1 MMKPVLTLIVT
12 GTLLAGCATRTPY
25 VRPAAPL
32 PGAFL
37 HQSPAPQQSPRTDTW
52 WQSFG
57 DPALDALVELAVAR
71 NPDLAAAAIRVRRA
85 QLEARLAGNALTPI
99 PSGSLSTGLSRPLS
113 GGARRTS
120 EIAAG
125 SAGLAWEADLFG
137 RLGARRDA
145 ARLEAEATAEDRDGV
160 FLTLVGT
167 TASLYWQI
175 ALANERIALGEQS
188 LAYARRTQALVE
200 ARFRAGAVST
210 LERREVEQSVIAQ
223 EAALTEVRQ
232 ARVRAREALMVLLDG
247 LPAPAAEPQAL
258 KMVPLPVVAAGLP
271 ADLLGRRPD
280 LRAAEL
286 RLRRVLAS
294 ADATRASFY
303 PALTLTGSLGTSSSG
318 LLNMMANP
326 VATLGAGLTLPFLN
340 LRAAELRL
348 RRVLASADAT
358 RASFYPALTLTG
370 SLGTSSSGLL
380 NMMANPVATL
390 GAGLTLPF
398 LNLRGMR
405 FETQIARTRYE
416 EAVILF
422 RKSLYTA
429 LAEVETTLSA
439 RSELAIQGLALRRAR
454 DAAVDAQRL
463 YEVRYRAGAVAL
475 RVWLDARERQRIAEL
490 ALSANQFIRLQ
501 NQLTLY
507 QALGGGF
514 GN

>member
-1 MMKPVLTLIVT
+1 MMKPVLTLIVI

-99 PSGSLSTGLSRPLS
+99 PSGSLSIGLSRPLS

-125 SAGLAWEADLFG
+125 SARLAWEADLFG

-210 LERREVEQSVIAQ
+210 LERREVEQSVAAQ

-247 LPAPAAEPQAL
+247 MPAPAAEPQAL

-294 ADATRASFY
+294 ADATRAGFY

-318 LLNMMANP
+318 LLN
-326 VATLGAGLTLPFLN
+326 L
-340 LRAAELRL
+340 
-348 RRVLASADAT
+348 
-358 RASFYPALTLTG
+358 
-370 SLGTSSSGLL
+370 
-380 NMMANPVATL
+380 MANPVATL

-439 RSELAIQGLALRRAR
+439 RSELATQGLALRRAR

-475 RVWLDARERQRIAEL
+475 RVWLDAQERQRIAEL

>member
-1 MMKPVLTLIVT
+1 MKPVLTLIVT

-85 QLEARLAGNALTPI
+85 QLESRLAGNALTPI

-113 GGARRTS
+113 GGARPTS

-210 LERREVEQSVIAQ
+210 LERREVEQSVTAQ

-318 LLNMMANP
+318 LLN
-326 VATLGAGLTLPFLN
+326 L
-340 LRAAELRL
+340 
-348 RRVLASADAT
+348 
-358 RASFYPALTLTG
+358 
-370 SLGTSSSGLL
+370 
-380 NMMANPVATL
+380 MANPVATL

-475 RVWLDARERQRIAEL
+475 RVWLDAQERQRIAEL

>member
-210 LERREVEQSVIAQ
+210 LERREVEQSVTAQ

-258 KMVPLPVVAAGLP
+258 KMVPLPIVAAGLP

-318 LLNMMANP
+318 LLN
-326 VATLGAGLTLPFLN
+326 L
-340 LRAAELRL
+340 
-348 RRVLASADAT
+348 
-358 RASFYPALTLTG
+358 
-370 SLGTSSSGLL
+370 
-380 NMMANPVATL
+380 MANPVATL

-475 RVWLDARERQRIAEL
+475 RVWLDAQERQRIAEL

>member
-1 MMKPVLTLIVT
+1 MKPVLTLIVT

-37 HQSPAPQQSPRTDTW
+37 HQSPAPQQNLRTDTW

-57 DPALDALVELAVAR
+57 DPSLDALVELAVAR

-210 LERREVEQSVIAQ
+210 LERREVEQSVTAQ

-318 LLNMMANP
+318 LLN
-326 VATLGAGLTLPFLN
+326 L
-340 LRAAELRL
+340 
-348 RRVLASADAT
+348 
-358 RASFYPALTLTG
+358 
-370 SLGTSSSGLL
+370 
-380 NMMANPVATL
+380 MANPVATL

-475 RVWLDARERQRIAEL
+475 RVWLDAQERQRIAEL